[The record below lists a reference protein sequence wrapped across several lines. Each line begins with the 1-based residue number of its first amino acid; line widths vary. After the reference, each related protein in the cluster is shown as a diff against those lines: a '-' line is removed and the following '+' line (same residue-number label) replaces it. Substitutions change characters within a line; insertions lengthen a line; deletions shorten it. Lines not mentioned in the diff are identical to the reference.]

1 MLDIHSNS
9 HRDTALDD
17 PITASF
23 QSKWAGL
30 SLRHGTA
37 TALPEDIGQFA
48 IPGGHTDQDIFDFT
62 IAVRSRRAPV
72 IVFEPHEALL
82 RSPLSIVGA
91 ARCVQMVAMGHSG
104 RESGARHL
112 PLGRADGAEMLALA
126 TLTKPGPFARNTHL
140 LGDFIG
146 IRDHGNLVAMA
157 GQRMSFDGWTEI
169 SGVCVH
175 PDFRGQGMA
184 QRLIADMCKK
194 IEGRGKR
201 PFLHTYAD
209 NTAAIRLYEHLGF
222 EIRREFQ
229 LTMFGPS

>member
-9 HRDTALDD
+9 HQDTALDD

-23 QSKWAGL
+23 ASKWAGL
-30 SLRHGTA
+30 SVRHGTA

-48 IPGGHTDQDIFDFT
+48 IPGGLTDQDIADFT
-62 IAVRSRRAPV
+62 SAVCARRAPV
-72 IVFEPHEALL
+72 FVFEPHEALL

-91 ARCVQMVAMGHSG
+91 ARCVQMVAMGRSG
-104 RESGARHL
+104 RESGAQHL
-112 PLGRADGAEMLALA
+112 PLGKADGADMLALA

-146 IRDHGNLVAMA
+146 IRVQGQLVAMA
-157 GQRMSFDGWTEI
+157 GQRMAFDGWIEI

-175 PDFRGQGMA
+175 PEFRGRGMA
-184 QRLIADMCKK
+184 QRLIADMGLK
-194 IEGRGKR
+194 IEECGKR

-209 NTAAIRLYEHLGF
+209 NIAAIRLYEHLGF

-229 LTMFGPS
+229 ITMFGPS